1 MRAFWAAVSR
11 VKGGSGGRDMQRLFL
26 YLYRWV
32 HIVPLSTRRQAQI
45 SAGTKVCRCPLPA
58 SGGNDPVARAGRVHL
73 TDVLA
78 LLYEDC
84 PTEQSVTSHETA
96 AVPSAH
102 QVLDNRES
110 IAFLLNDRFAP
121 TTRMLLSLRLHGY

>member
-1 MRAFWAAVSR
+1 LYQSVQ
-11 VKGGSGGRDMQRLFL
+11 GGKPKFQLGR
-26 YLYRWV
+26 
-32 HIVPLSTRRQAQI
+32 
-45 SAGTKVCRCPLPA
+45 KVA
-58 SGGNDPVARAGRVHL
+58 DDPVARAGRVRL

-78 LLYEDC
+78 LLYEAC
-84 PTEQSVTSHETA
+84 ATEQRVTSHETA